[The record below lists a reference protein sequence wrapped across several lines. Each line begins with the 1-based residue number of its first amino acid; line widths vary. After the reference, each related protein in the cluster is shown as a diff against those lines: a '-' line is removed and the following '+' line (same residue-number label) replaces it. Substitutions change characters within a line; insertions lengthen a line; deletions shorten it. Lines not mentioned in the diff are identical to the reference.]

1 MYTNLDREI
10 YLTQKLQEICQ
21 LHPKAKVKTF
31 LYNIK
36 DTTWYITDIPDNP
49 TGDFIRLNFK
59 DLLEKTFHAGHTH
72 KKLQWDNFEMTR
84 KVTYTYSKHKG
95 IQEVLIFQYD
105 ESDHILFISWTHSK
119 D

>member
-21 LHPKAKVKTF
+21 LHPKAKIKTF
-31 LYNIK
+31 HYEVQSTI
-36 DTTWYITDIPDNP
+36 WVITDIPDNP

-72 KKLQWDNFEMTR
+72 KKLQWEDPEMTR
-84 KVTYTYSKHKG
+84 QVTYSYGRHKG
-95 IQEVLIFQYD
+95 IEEVLIFRYHQD
-105 ESDHILFISWTHSK
+105 GQILYITWTHSK